1 MSGQAYDSGGTM
13 KSRRAARAVAVFVSV
28 GLLGVFS
35 ITNAAAVSP
44 PSFNG
49 PGVGPQ
55 PKGLGM
61 GSKAALAQASCN
73 ENGRTSFAL
82 EGSGPFCVMP
92 WSANQNN
99 GGATAQGV
107 TKDSVKVVIY
117 IENQQMAA
125 MGSGSQAPTDQAT
138 GKTGKV
144 ADAIRDTLTA
154 YQHANEISHT
164 YQTWGRTIDFQVFEA
179 TGPDETAQRADA
191 TAIAAMKPFLVYDQ
205 TRWATGGA
213 PALAAALAAKKIVVV
228 SASTT
233 PKIGKESDPYRWANA
248 ADDTAAVPL
257 MASFV
262 GRSLAG
268 EKAQWAAD
276 SDLKAKT
283 RAFGI
288 LYPTATTF
296 DFASFQR
303 LLVQNGA
310 PKLAASVGYDPNSA
324 DQAAE
329 QAATTVA
336 KFKQAGVTSVILFA
350 PGPLV
355 SALMAKANEQD
366 YHPEWLFTGYQYQ
379 DYDGFGRS
387 FPQDQMK
394 QAFGLSILWPY
405 ADPQGLITDGFRWY
419 WGKTQGVYS
428 TTIPAVIGFIY
439 GSVQYAGP
447 TLTAE
452 NVRKGW
458 FSVPSTTSLY
468 GQTGYGHTTNMPY
481 PEYAAS
487 GTDRALAFWDSET
500 TGPSQPGAP
509 SGKGV
514 FQYVDGGKRYTV
526 VNMPKTEPKFF
537 DMKGAVIQVPFSANY
552 PDGVVP
558 KAVPC
563 SGCPSSGGTS

>member
-1 MSGQAYDSGGTM
+1 M
-13 KSRRAARAVAVFVSV
+13 KSRRVARVVAVLVSV
-28 GLLGVFS
+28 GLLGVLGIS
-35 ITNAAAVSP
+35 DAWSASP
-44 PSFNG
+44 PSFTG
-49 PGVGPQ
+49 PGIGPQ

-61 GSKAALAQASCN
+61 GSKAALAQDTCA

-82 EGSGPFCVMP
+82 EGSGPFCVNP
-92 WSANQNN
+92 WSAGQDN

-107 TKDSVKVVIY
+107 TKDKVLVVIY
-117 IENQQMAA
+117 IENEQMAA

-144 ADAIRDTLTA
+144 ADAIRDSLEA
-154 YQHANEISHT
+154 YQQAQDTSHT

-191 TAIAAMKPFLVYDQ
+191 TAIAAMKPFMVYDQ

-233 PKIGKESDPYRWANA
+233 PELGKKQDPYRWANA
-248 ADDTAAVPL
+248 ADDAAAIPL
-257 MASFV
+257 TASFV

-268 EKAQWAAD
+268 EQAKWAGD
-276 SDLKAKT
+276 SDLKTKT
-283 RAFGI
+283 RAFGVV
-288 LYPTATTF
+288 YPTITTF
-296 DFASFQR
+296 DFANLQR
-303 LLVQNGA
+303 LLADNGA
-310 PKLAASVGYDPNSA
+310 PKLAASVGYDPDNTQQA
-324 DQAAE
+324 DE
-329 QAATTVA
+329 QLATSVV

-350 PGPLV
+350 PGPMV
-355 SALMAKANEQD
+355 GALMTKASEQD

-379 DYDGFGRS
+379 DYDGFARTY
-387 FPQDQMK
+387 PADQMR
-394 QAFGLSILWPY
+394 QGFGLSILWPY
-405 ADPQGLITDGFRWY
+405 ADPQGLVTDGFRWY
-419 WGKTQGVYS
+419 WGRTQGVYS
-428 TTIPAVIGFIY
+428 TTVPAVIGFIY

-458 FSVPSTTSLY
+458 FSVPPTRSLY
-468 GQTGYGHTTNMPY
+468 GQSGYGHTTDMPY

-487 GTDRALAFWDSET
+487 GTDRALAFWDGET
-500 TGPSQPGAP
+500 TGPSQPGQP

-514 FQYVDGGKRYTV
+514 FQYMDGGKRYTFA
-526 VNMPKTEPKFF
+526 NMPKTEPKFF

-558 KAVPC
+558 TAVPC
-563 SGCPSSGGTS
+563 NGCPSSGGAS